1 MLEPTQSISLSLYC
15 KVVEIT
21 DNHFHL
27 DPSGQKDN
35 AVKDFLKSGGT
46 RLVLVH
52 KPYSS
57 WEKVEQFKEQ
67 VGITLKLSQK
77 ARQVGA
83 KVAVIASPHPVQL
96 IKLLD
101 NFGPSLASELYLEA
115 VDYCATLVSEN
126 HIVGLGELG
135 RPHFEVKKD
144 IWELS
149 NKVLKES
156 LKRAKEVDASA
167 ILHTETGTPEV
178 MKDLSNIASEVNF
191 PKSQLVKHYGGIG
204 SIEKSYGITVSL
216 LATSTNIE
224 YAAKNNLEHMLETD
238 YLDDPNRPGAV
249 LGPRTV
255 PRKTLKF
262 IDKGLLNDE
271 QVAKIHTDLPNKI
284 YKDFS

>member
-1 MLEPTQSISLSLYC
+1 M
-15 KVVEIT
+15 EIT

-27 DPSGQKDN
+27 DPNGQKEK
-35 AVKDFLKSGGT
+35 AVTQFLRAGGT

-52 KPYSS
+52 KPYSP
-57 WEKVEQFKEQ
+57 WEKIGQFKEQ
-67 VGITLKLSQK
+67 VKITLKLADK
-77 ARQVGA
+77 ARKTGA

-101 NFGPSLASELYLEA
+101 NFNISEASELYLEA
-115 VDYCATLVSEN
+115 VDYCTSLVTEN

-135 RPHFEVKKD
+135 RPHFAVKKE
-144 IWELS
+144 IWDLS
-149 NKVLKES
+149 NKILKQS
-156 LKRAKEVDASA
+156 LKRAKEVNASV

-178 MKDLSNIASEVNF
+178 MKDLSSIASEVNF

-204 SIEKSYGITVSL
+204 SIEKNYDVVVSL
-216 LATSTNIE
+216 LANSKNIE
-224 YAAKNNLEHMLETD
+224 YASENNVEHMLETD

-262 IDKGLLNDE
+262 LDKGILNDE
-271 QVAKIHTDLPNKI
+271 QIAKIHTDLPNKI
-284 YKDFS
+284 YKDFH

>member
-1 MLEPTQSISLSLYC
+1 M
-15 KVVEIT
+15 EIT

-27 DPSGQKDN
+27 DPNGQKEK
-35 AVKDFLKSGGT
+35 AVKEFLRSGGT

-52 KPYSS
+52 KPYAS
-57 WEKVEQFKEQ
+57 WKKIEQFKEQ
-67 VGITLKLSQK
+67 VEITLKLAEK

-101 NFGPSLASELYLEA
+101 IFDASKASELYLEA
-115 VDYCATLVSEN
+115 VDYCTTLVTEN

-135 RPHFEVKKD
+135 RPHFEVEKD
-144 IWELS
+144 VWELS
-149 NKVLKES
+149 NKILKKS
-156 LKRAKEVDASA
+156 LKRAKEVHASV

-178 MKDLSNIASEVNF
+178 MKNLSEIASEVSF

-204 SIEKSYGITVSL
+204 SVEKNYGVVVSL
-216 LATSTNIE
+216 LATSKNID
-224 YAAKNNLEHMLETD
+224 YASKNKVEHMLETD

-262 IDKGLLNDE
+262 SDEGILNDE
-271 QVAKIHTDLPNKI
+271 QIAKIHTDLPNKI
-284 YKDFS
+284 YKDFH